1 MQQATMAENLH
12 GLTQLVDEFRNR
24 NQSPQKAEVGKKRNT
39 WQKYKN
45 TAWAGKMKSEK
56 PKLKPERD
64 VKDQQKVSTVMQAT
78 KGRIKKT
85 VKPHE
90 GKNKLETY

>member
-1 MQQATMAENLH
+1 
-12 GLTQLVDEFRNR
+12 
-24 NQSPQKAEVGKKRNT
+24 
-39 WQKYKN
+39 
-45 TAWAGKMKSEK
+45 MKSEK